1 MNNRVPH
8 FGIAA
13 PGGASGLGP
22 PARQTGLAM
31 PANGPRQRLRIV
43 APTDGSGDAATASA
57 ADVSNIEAMFAASL
71 EVVESVTR
79 YVCQR
84 HRLLAVEAQDFGSDV
99 KAKLIENDYEAFRKF
114 QQRSSLRTYL
124 TIVIQRTYLDYRNH
138 VWGKWRP
145 SAEARRLGD
154 VALRLETLIVRDG
167 FSFDQACEHL
177 RTNEGVAAT
186 DSELVAIFVRL
197 PLRTRR
203 ATVDDEGQEI
213 ADPTSQIEDQVL
225 FKERQAA
232 ARRILDALTN
242 AVRALGDQDRL
253 ILRLRF
259 QDGLAIAN
267 IARALHLEQK
277 PLYRRFEAL
286 LHQLRQ
292 ALEAGGIDAAEAR
305 DIVSRMEVDISL
317 ALRGGMEAR
326 ASIPRPDDAQRT
338 GS

>member
-1 MNNRVPH
+1 
-8 FGIAA
+8 
-13 PGGASGLGP
+13 
-22 PARQTGLAM
+22 
-31 PANGPRQRLRIV
+31 V
-43 APTDGSGDAATASA
+43 A
-57 ADVSNIEAMFAASL
+57 I
-71 EVVESVTR
+71 
-79 YVCQR
+79 
-84 HRLLAVEAQDFGSDV
+84 
-99 KAKLIENDYEAFRKF
+99 
-114 QQRSSLRTYL
+114 
-124 TIVIQRTYLDYRNH
+124 
-138 VWGKWRP
+138 
-145 SAEARRLGD
+145 
-154 VALRLETLIVRDG
+154 RLETLIVRDG
-167 FSFDQACEHL
+167 FSFDQTCEHL

-203 ATVDDEGQEI
+203 ATVDDEGLEEM
-213 ADPTSQIEDQVL
+213 ADPTSQIEDHVL

-259 QDGLAIAN
+259 QDGLTIAN

-286 LHQLRQ
+286 LHQLRR
-292 ALEAGGIDAAEAR
+292 ALEAGGIDAAQAR
-305 DIVSRMEVDISL
+305 DIVRRMDVDISL
-317 ALRGGMEAR
+317 ALHGGMEAS

>member
-1 MNNRVPH
+1 
-8 FGIAA
+8 
-13 PGGASGLGP
+13 
-22 PARQTGLAM
+22 M
-31 PANGPRQRLRIV
+31 PADGAHKRLHLV
-43 APTDGSGDAATASA
+43 KDDGSRDGTTAAARE
-57 ADVSNIEAMFAASL
+57 VSSFEAMFVSNL

-84 HRLLAVEAQDFGSDV
+84 HRLPAVEAQDFGSDV
-99 KAKLIENDYEAFRKF
+99 KAKLIESDYEVFRKF
-114 QQRSSLRTYL
+114 QQRSSLRAYL
-124 TIVIQRTYLDYRNH
+124 TIVIQRFYLDYRKH
-138 VWGKWRP
+138 FWGKWRP

-154 VALRLETLIVRDG
+154 VAIRLETLIVRDG

-186 DSELVAIFVRL
+186 HSELVTIFVRL

-203 ATVDDEGQEI
+203 ATVDAEGLEEM
-213 ADPTSQIEDQVL
+213 ADPTSQIEDHVL

-242 AVRALGDQDRL
+242 ALRALGDQDRL

-259 QDGLAIAN
+259 QDGLTIAN

-286 LHQLRQ
+286 LHQLRR
-292 ALEAGGIDAAEAR
+292 ALEAGGIDAAQAR
-305 DIVSRMEVDISL
+305 DIVRRMDVDISL
-317 ALRGGMEAR
+317 ALHGGMEAS